1 AQATP
6 PDAAPTPT
14 PPPAAVVLPQLPP
27 TEPSAPV
34 LPAVPEESGGNCYAL
49 REPHR
54 GESPMT
60 HTWKLLGLNTL
71 LAAALATPALAGQ
84 LDGPPAGQVEG
95 NKPDPVLEKLKGLEN
110 KLDAMESSLKAKLDN
125 LDTNVQLKNAKLQ
138 TDVEDLKRQIT
149 QLRQDLDA

>member
-1 AQATP
+1 
-6 PDAAPTPT
+6 
-14 PPPAAVVLPQLPP
+14 
-27 TEPSAPV
+27 
-34 LPAVPEESGGNCYAL
+34 ESGGNCYAL

-149 QLRQDLDA
+149 QLRQDLDAIRTREIAALRRDMEDPRNRQSNYPSTAAPNGTA